1 MIGLRQLIIAGAVM
15 TLIPSVTNIATA
27 QLMPGIET
35 QEATAEGSNLME
47 KIKEELGKPLSL
59 QQLQQTMGV
68 ILENKEEMIGAQ
80 ETFIEELSSVT
91 GVAASEIIE
100 MMPEIGQANNAVK
113 EELVRQVETML
124 GTSLTPEQLE
134 KIQQADSQ
142 MKDTFFG
149 IQEQLASKL
158 SEITGLSVEA
168 IAAMLPQIK

>member
-15 TLIPSVTNIATA
+15 MLIPSVTNIATA
-27 QLMPGIET
+27 QLMPRIET
-35 QEATAEGSNLME
+35 QEATAEGSKLME
-47 KIKEELGKPLSL
+47 KIKAELEKPLSL

-91 GVAASEIIE
+91 GVATSEIIE
-100 MMPEIGQANNAVK
+100 MMSEIGQANNAAK
-113 EELVRQVETML
+113 EDLVRQVETKL

-142 MKDTFFG
+142 MKDTFLG

-168 IAAMLPQIK
+168 IAAMLPQM